1 MCAHVCVCPVC
12 SRALKSGQN
21 ALCSLLIVDTPGF
34 QNPRLVKRECS
45 ATFEDLCHNYTQ
57 ERLHAL
63 FHQRT
68 FVHELERYKEA
79 RMCEILWATHT
90 HTGAR
95 IHPRLVSLFLF
106 SLCAVFCFISDIST
120 PIVQIL
126 TNQTHHPSHL
136 SRAETS
142 CVHALGLLISD
153 ANLHLFSQRSK

>member
-1 MCAHVCVCPVC
+1 MC

-21 ALCSLLIVDTPGF
+21 SLCSLLIVDTPGF

-79 RMCEILWATHT
+79 RRVKFSHT
-90 HTGAR
+90 H
-95 IHPRLVSLFLF
+95 RLPWLF
-106 SLCAVFCFISDIST
+106 SLRLFSLFAPLLCFISDIST
-120 PIVQIL
+120 PIVQIF
-126 TNQTHHPSHL
+126 TYQTHHPSHL

-153 ANLHLFSQRSK
+153 ANLHLFSQRSKRSHLQAPVGDTPR